1 MVAWAVTDCRDGRSS
16 TDQYERI
23 LLV

>member
-23 LLV
+23 LPV